1 MLNHFFFM
9 NSHCVLNIKIINLK
23 KSICSRFVN
32 KMEKWLQNC
41 KKYTFLTVNAY
52 IFINYAYFFNKMKY
66 FTRFSNEKIVKIIVI
81 LCEVVYN

>member
-1 MLNHFFFM
+1 
-9 NSHCVLNIKIINLK
+9 
-23 KSICSRFVN
+23 
-32 KMEKWLQNC
+32 MEKWLQNC
-41 KKYTFLTVNAY
+41 KKHTFLTVNAY